1 MNGQPT
7 AQLRLATQHAA
18 THCGQFH
25 IPNTQ
30 EDYENEWDRQTH
42 RHANS
47 KTLTRSNHHERLCFR
62 CTTWNRATASKR
74 SGVFQGIPWN
84 ARMINGEIC
93 SVKVVKRNSSFSLD
107 QLGQMSNIASCF
119 DNLDWKSHGLVT
131 TIELNPND
139 CKRERGWTGI
149 VT

>member
-18 THCGQFH
+18 THCVQFH

-30 EDYENEWDRQTH
+30 EEYENEWDRQTH

-47 KTLTRSNHHERLCFR
+47 QTLTRSNHNERLCFR
-62 CTTWNRATASKR
+62 CTTWNRATGIKR
-74 SGVFQGIPWN
+74 ITVCQGIPWN
-84 ARMINGEIC
+84 AGRINGKIY

-107 QLGQMSNIASCF
+107 QLGQMSYIASCF
-119 DNLDWKSHGLVT
+119 DNLDWKSQGFVT

-139 CKRERGWTGI
+139 CKRERGRTGI